1 VSDFRYPLVSIDDAG
16 LEIVAKIP
24 VSVLHPE
31 VAIRP
36 PMREALLDGRLDKVN
51 GDVFF
56 RGRISG
62 TYVRPCDRC
71 LTETCQ
77 RLDIQVTWIFSNT
90 RPEQDNGEE
99 PDDRLYPI
107 EVDDSVDLVQPIW
120 DEIALGEPRR
130 MLCNP
135 DCRGLCPRCGE
146 NLNHSACGCKKKP
159 DADDGDLETGLK
171 RLAALYPE
179 LKNRIKPEE

>member
-1 VSDFRYPLVSIDDAG
+1 MSDFRYPLVSIDDAG
-16 LEIVAKIP
+16 LEIAAKIP

-31 VAIRP
+31 VSIRP
-36 PMREALLDGRLDKVN
+36 PMREVLLDGRLDKVN

-71 LTETCQ
+71 LTETCE

-90 RPEQDNGEE
+90 CPEQDTGEE
-99 PDDRLYPI
+99 PDDRLYSI
-107 EVDDSVDLVQPIW
+107 EGDDSVDLVQPIW

-130 MLCNP
+130 MLCSP

-146 NLNHSACGCKKKP
+146 NLNLVNCNCDQKTNGGHS
-159 DADDGDLETGLK
+159 DLETGLK
-171 RLAALYPE
+171 QLAALYPE
-179 LKNRIKPEE
+179 LKNRMKPEE

>member
-16 LEIVAKIP
+16 LEIAAKIP

-31 VAIRP
+31 VSIRP
-36 PMREALLDGRLDKVN
+36 PMREVLLDGRLDKVN

-71 LTETCQ
+71 LTETCE

-90 RPEQDNGEE
+90 CPEQDTGEE

-107 EVDDSVDLVQPIW
+107 EGDDSVDLVQPIW

-130 MLCNP
+130 MLCSP

-146 NLNHSACGCKKKP
+146 NLNLVNCNCDQKTNGGHS
-159 DADDGDLETGLK
+159 DLETGLK
-171 RLAALYPE
+171 QLAALYPE
-179 LKNRIKPEE
+179 LKNRMKPEE